1 MMMSSFDPIPIPL
14 IVILGPTASGKT
26 DLAIRLSRHFDLE
39 VISADS
45 RQVYRWMDIGTAKPT
60 SQEVQAVAHHLID
73 VVDPDENFSAADFE
87 ERGNRIARSISTR
100 GKLPFLVGG
109 TGLYIKALTEGL
121 LAAPSGNS
129 AYREKLKRIE
139 AESGEGTL
147 YEALCKVDPPLAER
161 LFPKDVIRIIRGLEV
176 FAQTG
181 KRLSDFQEE
190 HGFRKRDFR
199 TLKLG
204 VLVERENLND
214 LIDRRVEKMMQEGLV
229 EETRSLLE
237 KGFSPSLKS
246 MQAIG
251 YRECV
256 SCLDGK
262 MNLKTVIETIQRE
275 TRRYAKRQM
284 TWFGKDKSVIWL
296 ESFKDFD
303 RILALIEKFILMKK
317 MK

>member
-1 MMMSSFDPIPIPL
+1 MMSPLDTSPIPL

-26 DLAIRLSRHFDLE
+26 ELALRLSRHFDLE

-45 RQVYRWMDIGTAKPT
+45 RQVYRGMDIGTAKPT
-60 SQEVQAVAHHLID
+60 KKELETVVHHLID

-87 ERGNRIARSISTR
+87 ARGNRIVRGISTR
-100 GKLPFLVGG
+100 GKQPFLVGG

-129 AYREKLKRIE
+129 VYREKLKRIE
-139 AESGEGTL
+139 MENGVGTL

-190 HGFRKRDFR
+190 HGFRKSDFR

-204 VLVERENLND
+204 IHVERENLND
-214 LIDRRVEKMMQEGLV
+214 RIERRVEKMMGGGLL
-229 EETRSLLE
+229 EETRDLLD
-237 KGFSPSLKS
+237 KGFLPSLKS

-251 YRECV
+251 YGECITH
-256 SCLDGK
+256 LEGK
-262 MNLKTVIETIQRE
+262 MSLETAIETIQRE

-284 TWFGKDKSVIWL
+284 TWFRKDKSVTWL
-296 ESFKDFD
+296 ESSKDFD